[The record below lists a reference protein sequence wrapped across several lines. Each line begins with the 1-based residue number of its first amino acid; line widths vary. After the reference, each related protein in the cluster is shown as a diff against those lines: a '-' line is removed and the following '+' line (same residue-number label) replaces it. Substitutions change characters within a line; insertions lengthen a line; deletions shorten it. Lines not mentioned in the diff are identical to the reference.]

1 MQGKGSAVCA
11 KSRMRA
17 RRIVRFR
24 AARTLSSRRLL
35 NFPLARHMRTVSVGE
50 APMATRFLLT
60 LLTGI
65 AIMCAQGPGQKAP
78 PKRAKVEAVNYSRD
92 IEPILKANC
101 ESCHQAAMAAGGLR
115 LDAPEN
121 VLQGG
126 ASGPAVI
133 PGKAQSSLLY
143 TRLTDTTAKRMPPV
157 GALTEEQLAIIRAW
171 INLGAKID
179 RAVKH

>member
-1 MQGKGSAVCA
+1 MQGNGVAVCV
-11 KSRMRA
+11 KSRMHA

-24 AARTLSSRRLL
+24 AARTVSSRHLL
-35 NFPLARHMRTVSVGE
+35 HFRVARHLRTLAWE
-50 APMATRFLLT
+50 RPMTTRFLLM

-78 PKRAKVEAVNYSRD
+78 PKRAKAEVVNYYQD
-92 IEPILKANC
+92 VEPILKASC

-121 VLQGG
+121 MLQGG

-179 RAVKH
+179 RAVNH